1 MSEKTGYRI
10 KKKLL
15 SDTFSIPRK
24 LISRLSEAGE
34 CELKIFL
41 VLASLETE
49 EYLTE
54 EDILEELEK
63 AGVSTCDYSEGM
75 AFLRGAGLIEKSTAK
90 AKERS
95 VKSEKHEEKEEKKE
109 DKKEEKEEKRGEHR
123 PSSKPSY
130 TSKQLADA
138 LKDND
143 FRQMVEWASARM
155 GKSFNPSDVSTLYSF
170 RDYLCLPCDVIML
183 AIEHCASEDKTS
195 LRYVEKLLIDFA
207 DREINTYQKAEDYII
222 RRKNYLSFEG
232 KMRTMM
238 GLGQRSL
245 TSKEKSML
253 TQWQEWEMSEELIR
267 LAYEKTVEKTGH
279 VSMSYM
285 HKILDSWHTAGFK
298 TTADVE
304 RGDKKPTEGGSTY
317 DLDDFFKAAVESSL
331 K

>member
-63 AGVSTCDYSEGM
+63 AGVSACDFSEGM
-75 AFLRGAGLIEKSTAK
+75 AFLRGAGLIEKSTVR

-95 VKSEKHEEKEEKKE
+95 VKPEEKEEKKE
-109 DKKEEKEEKRGEHR
+109 EKKEEHR

-130 TSKQLADA
+130 TSKQLAEA
-138 LKDND
+138 VKDGD
-143 FRQMVEWASARM
+143 FRQMVEWASGRM
-155 GKSFNPSDVSTLYSF
+155 GRTFNTSDLSTLYSF
-170 RDYLCLPCDVIML
+170 CDYLCLPCDVVML
-183 AIEHCASEDKTS
+183 AIEHCVSEGKAS

-222 RRKNYLSFEG
+222 GRKNYLSFEG

-253 TQWQEWEMSEELIR
+253 TQWQEWEMPEELIK

-285 HKILDSWHTAGFK
+285 HKILESWHASGFK
-298 TTADVE
+298 TASDVE
-304 RGDKKPTEGGSTY
+304 RGDKKPTDGSSTY

>member
-54 EDILEELEK
+54 EDILEELEA
-63 AGVSTCDYSEGM
+63 AGVSSCDFSEGM

-90 AKERS
+90 TKERA
-95 VKSEKHEEKEEKKE
+95 EKAEKEEKKE
-109 DKKEEKEEKRGEHR
+109 VKTEREDKDENKSEHR

-130 TSKQLADA
+130 TSKQLAEA
-138 LKDND
+138 VKNND
-143 FRQMVEWASARM
+143 FRQMVEWASGRM
-155 GKSFNPSDVSTLYSF
+155 GKTFNTSDISTLYSF
-170 RDYLCLPCDVIML
+170 IDYLCLPCDVVML
-183 AIEHCASEDKTS
+183 AIEHCVSEGKAS

-207 DREINTYQKAEDYII
+207 DREINTYQKAEEYII

-245 TSKEKSML
+245 TSKERSML
-253 TQWQEWEMSEELIR
+253 TQWQEWEMPEELIK

-285 HKILDSWHTAGFK
+285 HKILESWHTAGFR
-298 TTADVE
+298 TAADVE
-304 RGDKKPTEGGSTY
+304 RGDKKPAEGGSTY